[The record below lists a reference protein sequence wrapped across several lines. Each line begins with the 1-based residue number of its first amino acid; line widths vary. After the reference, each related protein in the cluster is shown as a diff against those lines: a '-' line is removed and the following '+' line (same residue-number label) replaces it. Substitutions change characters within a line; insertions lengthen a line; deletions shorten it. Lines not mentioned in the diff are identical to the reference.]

1 MLRMF
6 YISAA
11 RRLVTASELGD
22 ILAVSRKRNRVDGVT
37 GVILYQE
44 GSFAQVL
51 EGPEDAVRACFA
63 RIEKDRRHSGCA
75 LILEEKADARLFED
89 WDMEIVSMVRM
100 AAMEKHG
107 VMTLKAFQQ
116 TPQFRAVQGH
126 LVLKSFMK
134 GFADEPAVKPAR
146 ETVRDRNARFEKL
159 MEEETTFSGAA
170 GGRAVADDIQF
181 TDQEDPAPGETLH
194 AMGAQMSVYQNR
206 TMIGDGAFRFRLDAG
221 EAKVAFHGVAFDH
234 PNGATADEAAAVEP
248 RHARKLLEK
257 LLSSLRAE
265 KTDRMR
271 LAEMIKRS
279 RLVL

>member
-11 RRLVTASELGD
+11 RRLVTASELSD
-22 ILAVSRKRNRVDGVT
+22 ILAVSRERNRVDGVT

-63 RIEKDRRHSGCA
+63 RIEKDRRHSGCTV
-75 LILEEKADARLFED
+75 ILEEKADARLFEN

-116 TPQFRAVQGH
+116 TPQFKAVQGH

-134 GFADEPAVKPAR
+134 GFADEPAVKPAT

-159 MEEETTFSGAA
+159 MEEETRLAPA

-221 EAKVAFHGVAFDH
+221 EAKVAFHGVTFDH
-234 PNGATADEAAAVEP
+234 PNAATADEAAAVEP

-265 KTDRMR
+265 KRDRMR
-271 LAEMIKRS
+271 MAEMIKLS

>member
-11 RRLVTASELGD
+11 RRLVTASELSD
-22 ILAVSRKRNRVDGVT
+22 ILAVSRERNRVDGIT

-75 LILEEKADARLFED
+75 LILEEKAEARLFEN
-89 WDMEIVSMVRM
+89 WDMEIVSMMRM

-107 VMTLKAFQQ
+107 VMTLKAFRE
-116 TPQFRAVQGH
+116 TPQFKAVQGH

-159 MEEETTFSGAA
+159 MEEETHLAAA
-170 GGRAVADDIQF
+170 GGRIAADDIQF

-234 PNGATADEAAAVEP
+234 HNTATQDEAAAVEP

-265 KTDRMR
+265 KRDRMR
-271 LAEMIKRS
+271 MAEMIKRS
-279 RLVL
+279 RLVI

>member
-11 RRLVTASELGD
+11 RRLVTASELSD
-22 ILAVSRKRNRVDGVT
+22 ILAVSRERNRVDGVT

-63 RIEKDRRHSGCA
+63 RIEKDRRHSGCTV
-75 LILEEKADARLFED
+75 ILEEKADARLFEN

-107 VMTLKAFQQ
+107 VMALKAFQQ
-116 TPQFRAVQGH
+116 TPQFKAVQGH

-146 ETVRDRNARFEKL
+146 ETVRERNTRFEKL
-159 MEEETTFSGAA
+159 MEEETHLAPA
-170 GGRAVADDIQF
+170 GGRAAADDIQF

-194 AMGAQMSVYQNR
+194 AMGAKMSVYQNR

-234 PNGATADEAAAVEP
+234 PNGATADDAAAVEP
-248 RHARKLLEK
+248 RHARTLLEK

>member
-11 RRLVTASELGD
+11 RRLVTASELSD
-22 ILAVSRKRNRVDGVT
+22 ILAVSRERNRVDGVT

-63 RIEKDRRHSGCA
+63 RIEKDRRHSGCTV
-75 LILEEKADARLFED
+75 ILEEKADARLFED
-89 WDMEIVSMVRM
+89 WHMEIVSMVRM

-107 VMTLKAFQQ
+107 VMALKAFQQ
-116 TPQFRAVQGH
+116 TPQFKAVQGH

-146 ETVRDRNARFEKL
+146 ETVRERNTRFEKL
-159 MEEETTFSGAA
+159 MEEETHLAPA
-170 GGRAVADDIQF
+170 GGRAAADDIQF

-234 PNGATADEAAAVEP
+234 PNGATQDKAAAVEP
-248 RHARKLLEK
+248 RHARTLLEK

-265 KTDRMR
+265 KRDRMR
-271 LAEMIKRS
+271 MAEMIKLS